1 MKFKTLILL
10 TVLFCSAA
18 LLTGCAETQFVMHTA
33 KRINNY
39 FSVPSDIQSPSSYN
53 EAPLSRDAVIEIQ
66 NLLTN
71 NGFDTGGIDGIV
83 GPKTQKAV
91 QSYQTFVDIPGDGTP
106 SMALLEELRKN
117 NSN

>member
-1 MKFKTLILL
+1 MQFKNLILL
-10 TVLFCSAA
+10 SVLFSTAF
-18 LLTGCAETQFVMHTA
+18 LTGCAETQFVMHTA

-39 FSVPSDIQSPSSYN
+39 FSVPSDIENPSLYN
-53 EAPLSRDAVIEIQ
+53 ETPLSRDDVIEIQ

-71 NGFDTGGIDGIV
+71 NGYDTGGIDGIV

-91 QSYQTFVDIPGDGTP
+91 QSYQTSVDIAGDGTP